1 MALRDEL
8 GPCLVTG
15 GGGFLG
21 GALVRRLREQG
32 YRVTSASRGHYPA
45 LDALGVRQVRLDLAE
60 ADPRQIDAAVEGH
73 STLFHVA
80 ALTGAFGPKAPYWR
94 TNAEGTTRLLDGA
107 RRAGVRRFVHTS
119 SPSVVFDGA
128 DHLDAGPEL
137 PYPRRYLAHY
147 PASKA
152 AAERA
157 VLAANGQDG
166 LVTCALRPHL
176 VFGPGDPHL
185 LPKVLERAR
194 AGRLPVV
201 GRGDNLVSLTY
212 VDNAAHAH
220 LCAARR
226 LDPEQP
232 EAAPAGR
239 AYFVNQEEPVAL
251 WPWLFELF
259 GALGVP
265 LPKRRLPRR
274 VAYGAGALCEAL
286 WRALPLPGEPPM
298 SRFVALQ
305 LASSHTYDMGPA
317 RRDLGYTER
326 VGLDEATQRTIEDL
340 ARRFGD
346 PASQGASKRVG
357 TPLP

>member
-1 MALRDEL
+1 MAVRDDL
-8 GPCLVTG
+8 GACFVTG

-21 GALVRRLREQG
+21 GAIVRRLREQG

-45 LDALGVRQVRLDLAE
+45 LEALGVRQVRLDLGSASE
-60 ADPRQIDAAVEGH
+60 REFDAALEDHQVI
-73 STLFHVA
+73 FHVA
-80 ALTGAFGPKAPYWR
+80 ALTGAFGPRAPYWR
-94 TNAEGTTRLLDGA
+94 ANAEGTRRLLAAA

-128 DHLDAGPEL
+128 DHLDAGPDL

-152 AAERA
+152 EAERE

-166 LVTCALRPHL
+166 LVTTALRPHL

-226 LDPEQP
+226 LDPARP
-232 EAAPAGR
+232 GDAPAGR
-239 AYFVNQEEPVAL
+239 PYFVNQEEPVAL
-251 WPWLFELF
+251 WPWLFGIF
-259 GALGVP
+259 DALGVP
-265 LPKRRLPRR
+265 RPRR
-274 VAYGAGALCEAL
+274 RVPRSVAYGAGALCEAL
-286 WRALPLPGEPPM
+286 WATLPLRGEPPM

-317 RRDLGYTER
+317 RRDLGYVER
-326 VGLDEATQRTIEDL
+326 VGLAEATERAIADL
-340 ARRFGD
+340 ARRFGSG
-346 PASQGASKRVG
+346 ASQPHSEAVVD
-357 TPLP
+357 PVP